1 MQFLI
6 SVIDDR
12 TGSATAAEMAA
23 IDEFNARLATDGHWV
38 FAGGLTAPDAAVMID
53 GRVDP
58 PTHTPGTLAQG
69 HDYLSGC
76 WIVNAPDL
84 ATAQELAAAGSK
96 ACNRRVELR
105 PLLGN

>member
-1 MQFLI
+1 MRFLLL
-6 SVIDDR
+6 VIDDQSG
-12 TGSATAAEMAA
+12 TASADEMAA
-23 IDEFNARLATDGHWV
+23 IDEFNARLVADGHWV
-38 FAGGLTAPDAAVMID
+38 FAGGLTAPDAAGMID

-76 WIVNAPDL
+76 WIVTAPDL
-84 ATAQELAAAGSK
+84 ATAQELAAAGSQ

-105 PLLGN
+105 PFLGS